1 MRDMVRRWWVLLLV
15 VPWIVNAIA
24 NPKPASI
31 GFAAFMVFR
40 GAIYVRGQ
48 LPPSSDAPDQH
59 VS

>member
-1 MRDMVRRWWVLLLV
+1 MWDMVRRWWVLLLV
-15 VPWIVNAIA
+15 VPWVMNAIA

-31 GFAAFMVFR
+31 GFAAFVVVT

-48 LPPSSDAPDQH
+48 LRRPSDAPDQH